1 MANAFR
7 MHFLNKSTRFSN
19 RMCA

>member
-19 RMCA
+19 WMCA